1 MSSPGGRESTSRELA
16 AGERA
21 LYCPACNEAFEPVDH
36 RGTCPR
42 CGMAATSEATDA
54 PTLLWRS
61 VGDWDNPEQASPSL
75 PESYAAP
82 RRLIG
87 QRIDRYDCEALIGRG
102 GMGWVFLARH
112 RQLGRACALKVLTP
126 DLAERDPE
134 FLERFEVE
142 GQAAAAIVHP
152 NIVTIHAIGEAE
164 GLHFLEMEFVP
175 GRSLQAALRDGP
187 LPLIRAMALTLGIA
201 NGMSMAHR
209 HGIVHRDLKPDNVLL
224 THDGMPKIADFGLAK
239 RIQAKSPSGFEEVLA
254 GTPHFMAP
262 ELFAGQQPTPA
273 SDVYALGVCL
283 YAMLTGELPYLRG
296 TLNELMHAVTHE
308 PIPNVRTIRPE
319 VPLEISE
326 CLALLMEKCPAN
338 RPANGIEAAQL
349 VSAILGQT
357 RDLETLLHEAF
368 TGEPYVRWSRA
379 GDHYEVWVYLPD
391 GRSQCVRLE
400 STPRGLNDR
409 LLQIYSICCPADAG
423 YYAEALQI
431 NSRISHG
438 AIALRRVE
446 GADYFVVSNAYPRST
461 VDPEEIRRSVLEV
474 ALHADTVEQKL
485 TGEDHNWHP

>member
-1 MSSPGGRESTSRELA
+1 MSSAVDRGSTGPESASGKL
-16 AGERA
+16 A
-21 LYCPACNEAFEPVDH
+21 LYCPACNEAFEPDDE

-42 CGMAATSEATDA
+42 CGMATTGDATDA

-61 VGDWDNPEQASPSL
+61 IGDWEKHEEASASL
-75 PESYAAP
+75 PESHAAP

-87 QRIDRYDCEALIGRG
+87 QRIDRYECEDLLGRG

-112 RQLGRACALKVLTP
+112 TQLGRACALKILTP

-134 FLERFEVE
+134 FLERFQVE

-164 GLHFLEMEFVP
+164 GLNFLEMEFVP
-175 GRSLQAALRDGP
+175 GRSLQVALREGP

-201 NGMSMAHR
+201 HGLSMAHR

-239 RIQAKSPSGFEEVLA
+239 RIQAKSPAGFEEVLA
-254 GTPHFMAP
+254 GTPHYMAP
-262 ELFAGQQPTPA
+262 ELFAGAQPTPA

-283 YAMLTGELPYLRG
+283 FAMLTGELPYVRG
-296 TLNELMHAVTHE
+296 TLNELIHAVTHE
-308 PIPNVRTIRPE
+308 PFPNVRTIRPE
-319 VPLEISE
+319 VPLEVSE
-326 CLALLMEKCPAN
+326 CLAILMDKCPAN
-338 RPANGIEAAQL
+338 RPANGIEATQL
-349 VSAILGQT
+349 VSAILGQA

-368 TGEPYVRWSRA
+368 DGEPCVRWNRV

-400 STPRGLNDR
+400 STPDGLNDR

-446 GADYFVVSNAYPRST
+446 GAEYFVVANSYPRAT

-474 ALHADTVEQKL
+474 ALHADEVEHAL
-485 TGEDHNWHP
+485 TGEDVNWHP